1 MLLKNLS
8 LIGFMGCGKSTIGKI
23 LAYDLNFLFIDTDKL
38 VEYIFELSITE
49 IFEKY
54 GENYFR
60 TIESETV
67 KKIYNNKN
75 CIFACGGGVFINKEN
90 VNMIRN
96 NSFVVYLSLSLEKAY
111 ERLKDSNDRPLLKVK
126 DEGLKQKIAQIM
138 KQRQDIYDNNCDLKI
153 NVDEKSP
160 DSIKEEILNYL
171 KNN

>member
-8 LIGFMGCGKSTIGKI
+8 LIGFMGCGKSTIGKM
-23 LAYDLNFLFIDTDKL
+23 LANDLNFLFIDTDKL
-38 VEYIFELSITE
+38 IEYIFGLSINE

-60 TIESETV
+60 IIESEV
-67 KKIYNNKN
+67 IKKIYNNKN
-75 CIFACGGGVFINKEN
+75 CIFACGGGTFINKEN
-90 VNMIRN
+90 IKIIRN
-96 NSFVVYLSLSLEKAY
+96 NSFVVYLSLSLEEAY

-138 KQRQDIYDNNCDLKI
+138 QQRQDIYDNNCDLKI

-160 DSIKEEILNYL
+160 NSLKEEILNYL